1 MSALLKPGL
10 NFRLVQL
17 ATCARV
23 PPLLAARPP
32 ATAPAAPDALDAP
45 ADAPADAHAADGQAD
60 AHAADA
66 HEADAHAA
74 PVARPASAPAPPRQL
89 ERAFFRPHSAPPSLP
104 SAPSSL
110 FELIEEIEG
119 RPTSAMVEAHAVKLL
134 LLERLFRSAAGA
146 LCFGGKCMC
155 MCTRAVPPPA
165 LPTRRLNPYPAE
177 FRRSI
182 ISLTDLDKNE
192 GSIAIRN
199 RLKVSYRLEPL
210 IPACRFVPSHS
221 PGLPCR

>member
-1 MSALLKPGL
+1 MSRTSERASPVTFDLLL
-10 NFRLVQL
+10 SISH
-17 ATCARV
+17 ATF
-23 PPLLAARPP
+23 
-32 ATAPAAPDALDAP
+32 DA
-45 ADAPADAHAADGQAD
+45 Q
-60 AHAADA
+60 
-66 HEADAHAA
+66 

-89 ERAFFRPHSAPPSLP
+89 ERAFFRPHSAPPCLP

-110 FELIEEIEG
+110 FEQIEEIEG

-155 MCTRAVPPPA
+155 MCPRAVPPPA

-199 RLKVSYRLEPL
+199 RLKVSYPLEPL
-210 IPACRFVPSHS
+210 DCSPAASCRLTALV
-221 PGLPCR
+221 CRARR